1 MWRVG
6 GVGGWERRESILP
19 VGGGEGRAR
28 EDIVGWGRGGGGVV
42 LGTQRGIIRESNVLK
57 YEMLASSTRHKLY
70 S

>member
-28 EDIVGWGRGGGGVV
+28 EDIVGWGRGGGGWY
-42 LGTQRGIIRESNVLK
+42 SVLK
-57 YEMLASSTRHKLY
+57 GG
-70 S
+70 